1 MLPQL
6 LLHLVTE
13 ADIVNLL
20 FITITALENVSG
32 AVAVSITALECLKLL
47 PQPLTATHTLR
58 EL

>member
-32 AVAVSITALECLKLL
+32 AVAVSITALKCLELL
-47 PQPLTATHTLR
+47 PLLTTGPAKPP